1 MAAPTTN
8 SFIMTWAFLLLSVGF
23 VGLWTCPFTNNIQVQ
38 DGRGSKG
45 TVTGERCCGEVAV
58 PFGQIPYS
66 DQYPTWTELTV
77 WPMLRVYSDYGLS
90 MYIYIL
96 PKLLRETDHGI
107 KKLFL
112 NFTSSFL
119 YEFVNVN
126 LYKTSFD
133 NPEKDYMIC
142 DATFSCFA
150 FGACFSMG
158 NVFSLSSEMFP
169 LSFLHTILKLIII
182 SV

>member
-1 MAAPTTN
+1 M
-8 SFIMTWAFLLLSVGF
+8 V
-23 VGLWTCPFTNNIQVQ
+23 
-38 DGRGSKG
+38 SKN
-45 TVTGERCCGEVAV
+45 C
-58 PFGQIPYS
+58 FSI
-66 DQYPTWTELTV
+66 
-77 WPMLRVYSDYGLS
+77 LRHL
-90 MYIYIL
+90 
-96 PKLLRETDHGI
+96 
-107 KKLFL
+107 
-112 NFTSSFL
+112 FL

-150 FGACFSMG
+150 FGECFSMR

-169 LSFLHTILKLIII
+169 LSFLHTIPKLIII